1 VQFYLDGYRPGD
13 PLVEQPHPSVAE
25 RPDGLPEEV
34 DVLIVGCGPAG
45 LVLAAQL
52 ANFPDIRTAII
63 DRRDGPLEV
72 GQADGVA
79 CRTVEMFE
87 AFGLAD
93 RLVAE
98 GYWVNEVSFWRPAPD
113 DRSRITRT
121 GRIRDVDEGL
131 SEFPH
136 VIVNQARMLAYLR
149 DSMERSASR
158 LQPFYGLH
166 ADGVTVDAG
175 RGSERRVT
183 VTLQHLVDS
192 RETGRTSTVRAKY
205 VVGCDGARSGV
216 RAAIGR
222 ELVGDPMNQSWGVMD
237 VLAVTDFPDI
247 RLKSAILSANLGN
260 LLIIPREGGYL
271 VRLYIELD
279 QVHDREMLDDRSV
292 TPEKLAAV
300 ANRVLHPYTLDVKDV
315 GWWSVY
321 EIGQRLCDKFD
332 DVPAEETGTR
342 VPRVFIA
349 GDACHTHSAKA
360 GQGMNVSMADAW
372 NLGWKLGAVLRG
384 TARPELLDT
393 YSAERQVIAQQL
405 IDFDR
410 EFATMFS
417 APPKH
422 SDEGDGEGVDPA
434 EFQRYFAAQGRF
446 TAGVATRYAPSMI
459 TAGAEF
465 QHLAEGFPVGMRF
478 HSAPV
483 VRLADAKPVQLG
495 HVARADGAWRLYVF
509 ADRPDPASPD
519 SRARQLCEFL
529 AEGKSPLARFTPADA
544 DPDSVIDVRAVF
556 QQGHRDLDVGTM
568 PPVLRPRKGRFGL
581 VDEEKVFCPDPKA
594 DVFDLRE
601 IDRDAGCLV
610 VVRPDQYV
618 AHVLPLDAHQAVTD
632 FLAGILLDA
641 DERSG
646 VQVEERM
653 KATAP
658 GRTPPG
664 S

>member
-13 PLVEQPHPSVAE
+13 PLLEQPHPSVAD
-25 RPDGLPEEV
+25 RPDGLPDEV

-52 ANFPDIRTAII
+52 ANFPDIRTAVI

-98 GYWVNEVSFWRPAPD
+98 GYWVNEVSFWRPHPE

-121 GRIRDVDEGL
+121 GRIQDVEEGL

-158 LQPFYGLH
+158 LRPFYGLQ
-166 ADGVTVDAG
+166 ASGLVVDPDGSA
-175 RGSERRVT
+175 EHPVT
-183 VTLQHLVDS
+183 VTLQHLEDFQ
-192 RETGRTSTVRAKY
+192 ETGRSSTIRAKY

-216 RAAIGR
+216 RTAIGR
-222 ELVGDPMNQSWGVMD
+222 ELVGDPMNSSWGVMD

-247 RLKSAILSANLGN
+247 RLKSAILSANQGN

-279 QVHDREMLDDRSV
+279 QVHDREMLDNRSV

-321 EIGQRLCDKFD
+321 EIGQRVCDKFD
-332 DVPAEETGTR
+332 DVPAAETGTR

-372 NLGWKLGAVLRG
+372 NLGWKLGSVLRG
-384 TARPELLDT
+384 TARPALLDT
-393 YSAERQVIAQQL
+393 YSAERQVIAQEL

-417 APPKH
+417 ASPTG
-422 SDEGDGEGVDPA
+422 SGEGDGVDPA

-446 TAGVATRYAPSMI
+446 TAGVATRYAPSVI
-459 TAGAEF
+459 TADSAV

-483 VRLADAKPVQLG
+483 VRLADARPVQLG

-509 ADRPDPASPD
+509 ADRSEPRGSG
-519 SRARQLCEFL
+519 SRARALCEFL
-529 AEGKSPLARFTPADA
+529 ASEKSPIARHTPAGA
-544 DPDSVIDVRAVF
+544 DPDAVIDVRAVL
-556 QQGHRDLDVGTM
+556 QQGHRDLAVGEL
-568 PPVLRPRKGRFGL
+568 PPVLLPRKGRFGL
-581 VDEEKVFCPDPKA
+581 IDYEKVFCPHPGA
-594 DVFDLRE
+594 GDVFDLRG
-601 IDRDAGCLV
+601 IDREAGCMV

-618 AHVLPLDAHQAVTD
+618 AHVLPLDAHEALAD
-632 FLAGILLDA
+632 FLGGILIDA
-641 DERSG
+641 R
-646 VQVEERM
+646 
-653 KATAP
+653 
-658 GRTPPG
+658 
-664 S
+664 